1 MFNVQIDYSNRKP
14 QLFIISLLLLGL
26 LVACGAPAAE
36 APSAPNSLQTVRLG
50 VGYIPDVQFAPLY
63 VAQQK
68 GFYAE
73 EGLEVE
79 IEYGFEN
86 DFVALAAQGKREF
99 AVASGDQVILARS
112 QGLPITYIMK
122 WYERYPVALMSVA
135 EQGIN
140 QPTDLTGKTVGL
152 PGLYGASFIGWK
164 ALVYAAGLDES
175 AITVEEIGF
184 TQAAAVQQKQVDAAV
199 VYIANEPNQ
208 LRSQGLDINVIQVS
222 DYINLV
228 SNGLVTGETLLTDNP
243 ELVQRMTRATLRGIT
258 YTIDHPDE
266 AFAIAREIIPEITD
280 ETAPTQRQV
289 LDSSIEL
296 FESDAPGLSRQ
307 EDWQASVE
315 FMQQTGLLEQTVEV
329 EQLFTNRFVEQK

>member
-1 MFNVQIDYSNRKP
+1 
-14 QLFIISLLLLGL
+14 
-26 LVACGAPAAE
+26 
-36 APSAPNSLQTVRLG
+36 
-50 VGYIPDVQFAPLY
+50 
-63 VAQQK
+63 
-68 GFYAE
+68 
-73 EGLEVE
+73 
-79 IEYGFEN
+79 
-86 DFVALAAQGKREF
+86 
-99 AVASGDQVILARS
+99 
-112 QGLPITYIMK
+112 
-122 WYERYPVALMSVA
+122 MSVA

-140 QPTDLTGKTVGL
+140 QPADLTGKTVGL

-184 TQAAAVQQKQVDAAV
+184 TQAAAVQQKQVDAAI